1 MKIPYKCVLNYI
13 ILIVGLHPYLH
24 SEPPLLKQ
32 DSQTTY
38 PYIKPKVEQWSP
50 KEKDSLLLDIKPTIE
65 WSPKEKLEKVM
76 IEPKAE
82 KVKVEMF
89 SGLEKGDL
97 VEQLAAK
104 SKNIQDMI
112 SQIVE
117 KDELLVKYQQMCEEL
132 QKGKHRSNSI
142 TDRYSITN

>member
-1 MKIPYKCVLNYI
+1 MNYI

-32 DSQTTY
+32 DSRTTY

-50 KEKDSLLLDIKPTIE
+50 KEKHSLLLDIKPTIE
-65 WSPKEKLEKVM
+65 WSPKEKRM

-82 KVKVEMF
+82 MVKVEMF

-104 SKNIQDMI
+104 SKHIQDMI
-112 SQIVE
+112 SRIAE
-117 KDELLVKYQQMCEEL
+117 KGELR
-132 QKGKHRSNSI
+132 KGKHRSNSI
-142 TDRYSITN
+142 TDRYSIGNWLDSTRAYAILS